1 MSSHYQTLNL
11 HHSATADQIHRAY
24 RALAREYHPD
34 RNRNASA
41 VAEMVRINEAY
52 EWLSDPDRRRAY
64 DRQFI
69 VSEPAELQDAALD
82 AAQAEIRKSGWRWR
96 DTGDGNVVIEEG
108 EHRIAIQFLGVMGSV
123 ELNEWTHSVRQ
134 LFARGLADRAV
145 SIAYRVL
152 VPDEID
158 AVAARLDEPLTAI
171 DLVHSRAFGAS
182 IANADYRPLFEQ
194 FLLD

>member
-1 MSSHYQTLNL
+1 MSNHYQTLNL
-11 HHSATADQIHRAY
+11 HHNATAEEIHRAY
-24 RALAREYHPD
+24 RALARQYHPD

-41 VAEMVRINEAY
+41 AAEMVHINKAY
-52 EWLSDPDRRRAY
+52 EWLSDPGRRRIY
-64 DRQFI
+64 DQQFI
-69 VSEPAELQDAALD
+69 ASEPAELQEAALD
-82 AAQAEIRKSGWRWR
+82 AAQDEIRKGGWRWC

-108 EHRIAIQFLGVMGSV
+108 KHRIAMQFLGVMGSV
-123 ELNEWTHSVRQ
+123 ELNDWIQSVRQ
-134 LFARGLADRAV
+134 LFARGLADSAV

-171 DLVHSRAFGAS
+171 DLVRSRAFGAS
-182 IANADYRPLFEQ
+182 IANADYRQVFEQ